1 MRLIDADA
9 LMSQAFT
16 TKQGYDAVLVE
27 DIVNAPTV
35 NKESIIKAFLVGV
48 VDICNKQEMCANCK
62 LVHMCPCLK
71 DSFEHFP
78 VLEYVHECLQM
89 MGDTNNET

>member
-1 MRLIDADA
+1 MRPIDADV

-27 DIVNAPTV
+27 DIVDAPTV
-35 NKESIIKAFLVGV
+35 NKESIIKAFF
-48 VDICNKQEMCANCK
+48 VDIVDFCNKQELCADCK
-62 LVHMCPCLK
+62 LMHFCPIFK

-78 VLEYVHECLQM
+78 VLEFVHECLQM
-89 MGDTNNET
+89 IGDTNNET